1 MDNNIIIKANDLY
14 KSYTNGKLATEVIK
28 GISLNVHR
36 GEYLALVGPSGA
48 GKSTLL
54 YLISSLEKNDSGKI
68 LLNIDS
74 SSYDISEL
82 SKEKIAAIRN
92 RYIGFIF
99 QFHHLMPEFNA
110 LENVMIPGMIA
121 GVGKSKLTDK
131 AKKLLDKV
139 GVSHR
144 LDHKPSELSGGEQQR
159 VAIAR
164 SLINDPEIL
173 FADEPTGNLD
183 TKNSEAFLELIS
195 NIKKEYNITV
205 VTATH
210 SKEIANAA
218 DRIITIEDGF
228 IKE

>member
-1 MDNNIIIKANDLY
+1 MIIQATDLK
-14 KSYTNGKLATEVIK
+14 KSYNNGKLSTDVIK
-28 GISLNVHR
+28 GISMEVKS

-54 YLISSLEKNDSGKI
+54 YLVSSLEKCDSGKI
-68 LLNIDS
+68 LFNIDS
-74 SSYDISEL
+74 STYDIADL
-82 SKEKIAAIRN
+82 NKEKISAIRN
-92 RYIGFIF
+92 KYIGFIF

-121 GVGKSKLTDK
+121 GIAKTKLKEK
-131 AKKLLDKV
+131 AKHLLDKV

-164 SLINDPEIL
+164 SLINDPQIL

-183 TKNSEAFLELIS
+183 TKNSESFLELIS
-195 NIKKEYNITV
+195 NIKQEYDLTV

-210 SKEIANAA
+210 SKEIAGAA
-218 DRIITIEDGF
+218 DRIITIEDGY

>member
-1 MDNNIIIKANDLY
+1 MIIQATDLKKTY
-14 KSYTNGKLATEVIK
+14 SNGKLSTDVIK
-28 GISLNVHR
+28 GVSLGVEQ

-54 YLISSLEKNDSGKI
+54 YLISSLEKLDSGKI
-68 LLNIDS
+68 LFNLDS
-74 SSYDISEL
+74 STYDIADL
-82 SKEKIAAIRN
+82 SKEKISSIRN
-92 RYIGFIF
+92 KYIGFIF

-121 GVGKSKLTDK
+121 GIAKSKLKEK
-131 AKKLLDKV
+131 AKYLLDKV

-164 SLINDPEIL
+164 SLINDPQIL

-183 TKNSEAFLELIS
+183 TKNSESFLELIS
-195 NIKKEYNITV
+195 NIKKEYNLTV

-210 SKEIANAA
+210 SKEIAGAA
-218 DRIITIEDGF
+218 DRIVTIEDGY

>member
-1 MDNNIIIKANDLY
+1 MIIQATDLK
-14 KSYTNGKLATEVIK
+14 KSYYNGKNATEVIK
-28 GISLNVHR
+28 GINLNVHH

-54 YLISSLEKNDSGKI
+54 YLISSLEKTDSGKI
-68 LLNIDS
+68 LFNLDS
-74 SSYDISEL
+74 SSFNIIDL
-82 SKEKIAAIRN
+82 NKEKIAEIRN
-92 RYIGFIF
+92 KYIGFIF

-121 GVGKSKLTDK
+121 GTAK
-131 AKKLLDKV
+131 AKLKEKALYLLDKV

-164 SLINDPEIL
+164 SLINNPKIL

-183 TKNSEAFLELIS
+183 TKNSESFLELIS
-195 NIKKEYNITV
+195 TIKKEYNLTV

-210 SKEIANAA
+210 SKEIAAAA
-218 DRIITIEDGF
+218 DRIVTIEDGY

>member
-1 MDNNIIIKANDLY
+1 MIIQATDLKKTY
-14 KSYTNGKLATEVIK
+14 SNGKMSTDVIK
-28 GISLNVHR
+28 GVSLDVNQ

-54 YLISSLEKNDSGKI
+54 YLISSLEKLDSGKI
-68 LLNIDS
+68 LFNIDS
-74 SSYDISEL
+74 STYDIAL
-82 SKEKIAAIRN
+82 LNKEKISAIRN
-92 RYIGFIF
+92 KYIGFIF

-121 GVGKSKLTDK
+121 GLPKSKLKEK
-131 AKKLLDKV
+131 AKHLLDKV

-144 LDHKPSELSGGEQQR
+144 LDHKPGELSGGEQQR

-164 SLINDPEIL
+164 SLINDPQIL

-183 TKNSEAFLELIS
+183 TKNSESFLELIS
-195 NIKKEYNITV
+195 NIKREYNLTV

-210 SKEIANAA
+210 SKEIAGAA
-218 DRIITIEDGF
+218 DRIVTIEDGY

>member
-1 MDNNIIIKANDLY
+1 MIIQATDLKKTY
-14 KSYTNGKLATEVIK
+14 SNGKLSTDVIK
-28 GISLNVHR
+28 GVSLDVEQ

-54 YLISSLEKNDSGKI
+54 YLISSLEKLDSGKI
-68 LLNIDS
+68 LFNLDS
-74 SSYDISEL
+74 SIYDIAEL
-82 SKEKIAAIRN
+82 SKEKISSIRN
-92 RYIGFIF
+92 KYIGFIF

-121 GVGKSKLTDK
+121 GIAKSKLKEK
-131 AKKLLDKV
+131 AKYLLDKV

-164 SLINDPEIL
+164 SLINDPQIL

-183 TKNSEAFLELIS
+183 TKNSESFLELIS
-195 NIKKEYNITV
+195 NIKKEYNLTV

-210 SKEIANAA
+210 SKEIAGAA
-218 DRIITIEDGF
+218 DRIVTIEDGY

>member
-1 MDNNIIIKANDLY
+1 MIIQATDLK
-14 KSYTNGKLATEVIK
+14 KSYYNGKNATEVIK
-28 GISLNVHR
+28 GINLDVHH

-54 YLISSLEKNDSGKI
+54 YLISSLEKTDSGKI
-68 LLNIDS
+68 LFNLDS
-74 SSYDISEL
+74 SSFNIIDL
-82 SKEKIAAIRN
+82 NKEKIAEIRN
-92 RYIGFIF
+92 KYIGFIF

-121 GVGKSKLTDK
+121 GTAK
-131 AKKLLDKV
+131 AKLKEKALYLLDKV

-164 SLINDPEIL
+164 SLINNPKIL

-183 TKNSEAFLELIS
+183 TKNSESFLELIS
-195 NIKKEYNITV
+195 TIKKEYNLTV

-210 SKEIANAA
+210 SKEIAAAA
-218 DRIITIEDGF
+218 DRIVTIEDGY

>member
-1 MDNNIIIKANDLY
+1 MIIQATDLKKTY
-14 KSYTNGKLATEVIK
+14 SNGKLSTNVIK
-28 GISLNVHR
+28 GVSLDVEQ

-54 YLISSLEKNDSGKI
+54 YLISSLEKLDSGKI
-68 LLNIDS
+68 LFNLDS
-74 SSYDISEL
+74 SIYDIAEL
-82 SKEKIAAIRN
+82 SKEKISSIRN
-92 RYIGFIF
+92 KYIGFIF

-121 GVGKSKLTDK
+121 GIAKSKLKEK
-131 AKKLLDKV
+131 AKYLLEKV

-164 SLINDPEIL
+164 SLINDPQIL

-183 TKNSEAFLELIS
+183 TKNSESFLELIS
-195 NIKKEYNITV
+195 NIKKEYNLTV

-210 SKEIANAA
+210 SKEIAGAA
-218 DRIITIEDGF
+218 DRIVTIEDGY